1 MIVIARTAAARAAA
15 SVVLAGALLVG
26 TTGCTFIAQQA
37 TLIQYDPSDGVGVE
51 VGNVAV
57 RNVVGL
63 INNDGH
69 AISLMV
75 TFVNTGSR
83 SASMK
88 IQYQSGGE
96 KTTDTKQIN
105 ANAVATYGTT
115 PDETQIIILNPGVE
129 AGGLLPVYF
138 QYGDHEGK
146 ELLVPVLNADNH
158 TEYKDLL
165 PPEILR

>member
-1 MIVIARTAAARAAA
+1 M
-15 SVVLAGALLVG
+15 G

-115 PDETQIIILNPGVE
+115 PDETQIIILNPGVK
-129 AGGLLPVYF
+129 AGQLFPVYI
-138 QYGDHEGK
+138 QYGDAEGK
-146 ELLVPVLNADNH
+146 ELLVPVLDAANNPQYDG
-158 TEYKDLL
+158 LF
-165 PPEILR
+165 PPEIER

>member
-1 MIVIARTAAARAAA
+1 VIARSAAARAAA
-15 SVVLAGALLVG
+15 SVVLAGALLIG

-37 TLIQYDPSDGVGVE
+37 TLIQYDPSDGIGTE

-57 RNVVGL
+57 RNAVAL
-63 INNDGH
+63 INKDGH

-75 TFVNTGSR
+75 TFVNTGS
-83 SASMK
+83 K
-88 IQYQSGGE
+88 IANVNVQYQSGGE
-96 KTTDTKQIN
+96 KTTITKSVR
-105 ANAVATYGTT
+105 AGDVATYGTS
-115 PDETQIIILNPGVE
+115 PDDTQIIILNPGVE

-138 QYGDHEGK
+138 QYGDNEGK

-158 TEYKDLL
+158 PEYKDLL

>member
-1 MIVIARTAAARAAA
+1 MHVIARSAAARAAA
-15 SVVLAGALLVG
+15 SVVLAGALLIG

-37 TLIQYDPSDGVGVE
+37 TLIQYDPSDGIGGE
-51 VGNVAV
+51 VGNVAI
-57 RNVVGL
+57 RNAVAL
-63 INNDGH
+63 INEDGH
-69 AISLMV
+69 AVSLMV
-75 TFVNTGSR
+75 TFVNES
-83 SASMK
+83 SK
-88 IQYQSGGE
+88 IVNLDLQYESGGE